1 LSGDANAWE
10 PRINLSDTALLEANQ
25 FDRPLKMSR
34 RKRVVGKKP
43 LESERSAHFVD
54 SPFVTSST
62 PKDHHLVNGGIIDA
76 MTMRSAED
84 KEAKEDSFISLWA
97 KNRLLKVQCDL
108 AENITSLKP

>member
-1 LSGDANAWE
+1 MG
-10 PRINLSDTALLEANQ
+10 
-25 FDRPLKMSR
+25 R

-43 LESERSAHFVD
+43 GSERSAHFVD